1 MYISLEMQFMSLFF
15 CIQALCYVCVF
26 FRREGEGVRVFWDKL
41 REPSFTSRWNPFSVE
56 YPFTTFTY
64 HPVKSANEELGR
76 MCDVSITMQ
85 HTPNFYHS
93 QVSCHTFDIFL

>member
-1 MYISLEMQFMSLFF
+1 M
-15 CIQALCYVCVF
+15 LCVCVF
-26 FRREGEGVRVFWDKL
+26 FSREGEGVRVFWDKL

-76 MCDVSITMQ
+76 LCDVSITMQ
-85 HTPNFYHS
+85 HTEHFYHS